1 MFSYSHWTNICHI
14 FTVLLPFPW
23 ILIQFPSL
31 QRKLLFHS
39 WYYKADKPLNNPALW
54 GLNDAI
60 NKPIG
65 PLGCWYIPSTCRCAT
80 STLCKCLCDTVVIYC
95 HGSSGSRGNAYRVD
109 LVNYLASLGC
119 GVYTFDYRGYAD
131 SPGSSS
137 QINSVQ
143 DAKQVL
149 AFARAAHPGKRFVLY
164 GHSMGTGVVCQT
176 AYQLLHEGSPI
187 DSIILEAP
195 FLSIPDV
202 VLKSPVIRFVNSLSL
217 YKDFV
222 WKLSDVF
229 PTKDVIGELS
239 NVLMLFAEND
249 EVSLYFILPHSIISH

>member
-1 MFSYSHWTNICHI
+1 M
-14 FTVLLPFPW
+14 
-23 ILIQFPSL
+23 
-31 QRKLLFHS
+31 
-39 WYYKADKPLNNPALW
+39 
-54 GLNDAI
+54 
-60 NKPIG
+60 
-65 PLGCWYIPSTCRCAT
+65 
-80 STLCKCLCDTVVIYC
+80 
-95 HGSSGSRGNAYRVD
+95 
-109 LVNYLASLGC
+109 
-119 GVYTFDYRGYAD
+119 YTFDYRGYAD

-143 DAKQVL
+143 DAKHVL

-229 PTKDVIGELS
+229 PTKDVIGDLR

-249 EVSLYFILPHSIISH
+249 EVSLHFTLL